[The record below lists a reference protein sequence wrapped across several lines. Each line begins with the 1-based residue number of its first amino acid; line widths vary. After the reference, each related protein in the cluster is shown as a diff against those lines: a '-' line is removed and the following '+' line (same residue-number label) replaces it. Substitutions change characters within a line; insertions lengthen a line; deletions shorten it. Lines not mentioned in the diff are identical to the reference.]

1 MYLRFLISNHSK
13 RTPYPPTCS
22 SYVPSA
28 SHLFSNV
35 LRLLGPFIGFVYVVV
50 PLLYPMF
57 FLLMTTSYFLGLQLW
72 SSRQYRMFYIA
83 MSKLQARVLIS
94 KSRRSCSVL
103 MSTMRTMPPF
113 PLSLESLKLLA
124 RASILACLPCLGVTV
139 RTLLISSKIEFGK
152 K

>member
-22 SYVPSA
+22 SYVSSA

-50 PLLYPMF
+50 PLLYPI

-94 KSRRSCSVL
+94 RNQRPCSVL
-103 MSTMRTMPPF
+103 VSTMRTMPPF

-124 RASILACLPCLGVTV
+124 WASILACLPCLGVTV